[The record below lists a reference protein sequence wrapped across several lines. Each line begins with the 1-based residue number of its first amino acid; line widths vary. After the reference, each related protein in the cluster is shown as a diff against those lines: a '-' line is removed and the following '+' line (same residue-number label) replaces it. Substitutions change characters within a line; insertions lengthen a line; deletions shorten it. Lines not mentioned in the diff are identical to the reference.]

1 MNWKQRS
8 AGAIVV
14 IVLAAMVWIRFLTTE
29 VTRFAGEDN
38 VHYGIRVALDTV
50 NSFNSPNSSGQ

>member
-29 VTRFAGEDN
+29 ITRFAGEDN
-38 VHYGIRVALDTV
+38 IEFGIRTAIELVGGFS
-50 NSFNSPNSSGQ
+50 NGGGG

>member
-29 VTRFAGEDN
+29 ITRFAGEDN
-38 VHYGIRVALDTV
+38 VEFGIRAALELI
-50 NSFNSPNSSGQ
+50 NGFNN